1 MIKINGD
8 IISSSSIANQYT
20 PQSIERKIIDKI
32 ASSNKT
38 YEYNS
43 LNELKFELSL
53 RKNIVVASRELD
65 KSQFSFK
72 TFRKSKCNIKYWHR
86 TNEGGFLLKE
96 GISPSVAIKDIFIN
110 GSQYGTECATA
121 IVIVYYKAILDTF
134 SPDIFNNLFTDIQ
147 LMNWHYIHKNLRLD
161 YVYDVED
168 SLPGDC
174 RYFKNPDVNP
184 VTPEWQGENAI
195 DLGDG
200 TYYGH
205 GIGIK
210 TADEIINELNR
221 KRKRGAT
228 KTAFLLDSASKPDF
242 EYLSSKYY
250 SYVSRLQIERYR
262 LAANHYR
269 TFPYLPPYMNRQ
281 CIISFFQ

>member
-20 PQSIERKIIDKI
+20 PRSVERKIIDKM
-32 ASSNKT
+32 ASSNRT

-53 RKNIVVASRELD
+53 RKNIVIAARALNN
-65 KSQFSFK
+65 SQFSFE
-72 TFRKSKCNIKYWHR
+72 TFRKSKCNTKYWNR

-121 IVIVYYKAILDTF
+121 IVIVYYKAILETF
-134 SPDIFNNLFTDIQ
+134 SPNIFDNLFTNIQ
-147 LMNWHYIHKNLRLD
+147 LMNWNHIHKNLRLD
-161 YVYDVED
+161 YVYDDTD

-174 RYFKNPDVNP
+174 KYFKNPDVNP

-195 DLGDG
+195 DLGNG

-210 TADEIINELNR
+210 TSNEIIKELNR
-221 KRKRGAT
+221 KRKPGAT
-228 KTAFLLDSASKPDF
+228 KTAFLLTLASRPDF
-242 EYLSSKYY
+242 KYLSRIYY

-262 LAANHYR
+262 SAANYYR
-269 TFPYLPPYMNRQ
+269 NFPYLPPYINRQ
-281 CIISFFQ
+281 CIIPLF